1 LTGLS
6 WRATQSEADEAAVSL
21 RIYPAPL
28 AARGA
33 GTMQWQALVRRWI
46 NWAEVDDLMRVLARR
61 ATAGRQG
68 RAAADAGPRR
78 SAAEPP

>member
-1 LTGLS
+1 
-6 WRATQSEADEAAVSL
+6 
-21 RIYPAPL
+21 
-28 AARGA
+28 
-33 GTMQWQALVRRWI
+33 MQWQALVRRWI